1 MVSPTTNHPTLRE
14 QTVFAHTPSI
24 GSSPIAAVTR
34 FPFRGKIV
42 KAGHI
47 ANGAWTGT
55 LSHAVNI
62 IASVA
67 DGSAPGAGT
76 AVTGSPFTQS
86 ATNSAAGS
94 TASFIPTGANT
105 GNEDDLITFT
115 PSGAT
120 ASSVSG
126 TYYAVIQM
134 A

>member
-1 MVSPTTNHPTLRE
+1 MALTVNHPPLKE
-14 QTVFAHTPSI
+14 VVVYAHTPSF
-24 GSSPIAAVTR
+24 GTSPIAAVTR
-34 FPFRGKIV
+34 APFRGKVV
-42 KAGHI
+42 KVGFVAG
-47 ANGAWTGT
+47 GAWTST

-76 AVTGSPFTQS
+76 AITGSPFTQS
-86 ATNSAAGS
+86 ATSSALGS
-94 TASFIPTGANT
+94 TNSFVPTAANNV
-105 GNEDDLITFT
+105 NEDDLISFT

-120 ASSVSG
+120 ATSMPG